1 MVQLVGVSLVQA
13 APGRRQAVRLGI
25 PSKTPE
31 GLGQVNVSGTLD
43 RMAMRSFFERKDP
56 FSKF

>member
-1 MVQLVGVSLVQA
+1 MQA